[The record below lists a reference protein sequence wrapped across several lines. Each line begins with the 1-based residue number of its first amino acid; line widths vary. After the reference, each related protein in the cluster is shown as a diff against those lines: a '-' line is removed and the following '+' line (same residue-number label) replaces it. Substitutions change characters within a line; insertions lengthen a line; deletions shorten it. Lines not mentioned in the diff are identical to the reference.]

1 MFRGCEGQQSR
12 RAQSADV
19 GVLEWGTQGIHPLGD
34 YVSCIPSAMMEHK
47 TSDVLSNC
55 QLSLNC
61 IARPHP
67 LGG

>member
-1 MFRGCEGQQSR
+1 MFRGWEGQQSR
-12 RAQSADV
+12 GSADE
-19 GVLEWGTQGIHPLGD
+19 GVLEWGTQGIGPLGD

-61 IARPHP
+61 
-67 LGG
+67 